1 MNARGFS
8 RRGLVAGGVFAG
20 LLAGHAKAGD
30 AAPPQDADLSRV
42 IEDRVAAIADPENGV
57 GVVAALVDARGGK
70 VVSAGR
76 FGQPDPS
83 PPPGEIVFEIASVTK
98 AFTALALCDSVRRG
112 EVALF
117 DPVANH
123 LPPSVTLPQRGG
135 RSITL
140 ADLATHTSS
149 LPFMP
154 EKPLEA
160 TPQAHFRY
168 LAQYAL
174 PRDIGSGWDYS
185 NLGYWLLGEALA
197 HAAGMPFEALVTTR
211 IIEPLRLGSTAFAPS
226 PSMRPRLA
234 TGRDASLRPTRPIS
248 TLAGYEVVIGP
259 AGGLYSSVDDLATF
273 LATAMGLKPSPLTAA
288 FQAMLATR
296 RPTGEAGHEQALGWV
311 VIDQGGQTIVFHDG
325 GALGFASAV
334 AWDPATRTGACAL
347 SNQVTSVADIARHA
361 LTPAFPLEKPT
372 ITRQVEVTLPQAQLL
387 PLVGRYRSAQGV
399 FAIGF
404 DGAFLTLEAPA
415 DWGLPKLQLHA
426 QSPREFF
433 GAILPVRVSIRT
445 DSAGKVVGV
454 LIHPPR
460 GQAAV
465 AAERMSPGS

>member
-20 LLAGHAKAGD
+20 LLAGAAKAG
-30 AAPPQDADLSRV
+30 APAPLRGVDLERV
-42 IEDRVAAIADPENGV
+42 LADRVAAIGDPGNSV
-57 GVVAALVDARGGK
+57 GVVAALVDARGAR

-76 FGQPDPS
+76 FGQPDALA
-83 PPPGEIVFEIASVTK
+83 PPGAIVFEIASVTK
-98 AFTALALCDSVRRG
+98 VFTALALSDCVQRG
-112 EVALF
+112 EVALL
-117 DPVANH
+117 DPVAEH
-123 LPPSVTLPQRGG
+123 LPSSVTIPQRGG

-140 ADLATHTSS
+140 ADLATHTSG

-154 EKPLEA
+154 DRPLEA
-160 TPQAHFRY
+160 TAQAHFRY

-197 HAAGMPFEALVTTR
+197 HAAGSPFEALVTSR

-226 PSMRPRLA
+226 PAMRARLA
-234 TGRDASLRPTRPIS
+234 VGRDASLQPTGPIS
-248 TLAGYEVVIGP
+248 AMDGYEVVIGP
-259 AGGLYSSVDDLATF
+259 AGGLCSSIDDLAKF
-273 LATAMGLKPSPLTAA
+273 LAAAMGLEPSPLSGA

-311 VIDQGGQTIVFHDG
+311 VIAQEARTTVFHDG
-325 GALGFASAV
+325 GSLGFASAL
-334 AWDPATRTGACAL
+334 AWGPATRTGVCVL

-361 LTPAFPLEKPT
+361 LTPTFPLEKPT
-372 ITRQVEVTLPQAQLL
+372 IARHVEVTLPQAQLL
-387 PLVGRYRSAQGV
+387 PLVGSYRSGEGV

-404 DGAFLTLEAPA
+404 DGRFLTLEAPA

-426 QSPREFF
+426 ESPREFF
-433 GAILPVRVSIRT
+433 GTVLPLRVTVRT
-445 DSAGKVVGV
+445 DSAGKVIGV

-465 AAERMSPGS
+465 PAERIDAGG